1 MAGESKATD
10 RPAQQATMERYMPVH
25 LQSLWIDSI
34 VEFDLYLYNG
44 QEMVLYRA
52 AHLPFTVKTREALR
66 ENGVNR
72 LYIDAANRHDYQKYI
87 QTYIDRILA
96 EPSIDDFTKT
106 SIVYDSAKELVK
118 DVFANPTL
126 AENIDHSRDLVQSTV
141 LYVLEGTNVFHNM
154 LRVMSFD
161 YTLYT
166 HSVNVCIFSLA
177 LAYAAGFQDNKTLF
191 ELGTGALLHDVG
203 KVRVSDAILNK
214 RGPLEPEEM
223 EMIKHH
229 PQWGVE
235 IIQVTDRIPEASY
248 LPIRQHHEREN
259 ATGYPDGLRDGEIH
273 LYGKIVAIAD
283 MFDAMTTERVYRPA
297 VESFTALKTM
307 FNEKD
312 GLDEHL
318 LRQFALLMGPTP
330 LGKL

>member
-1 MAGESKATD
+1 
-10 RPAQQATMERYMPVH
+10 MPVH
-25 LQSLWIDSI
+25 LQSLWIDS
-34 VEFDLYLYNG
+34 VTGFDLYLYNG
-44 QEMVLYRA
+44 SEMVLYRA
-52 AHLPFTVKTREALR
+52 AHLPFTAKTRDGLK

-72 LYIDAANRHDYQKYI
+72 LYIDAENRRDYQKYI
-87 QTYIDRILA
+87 RTYIDRILA
-96 EPSIDDFTKT
+96 DPSIDDFTKT
-106 SIVYDSAKELVK
+106 SIVYDSAKELVR
-118 DVFANPTL
+118 DVFASPTL
-126 AENIDHSRDLVQSTV
+126 AENIDHSRELVQSTV

-161 YTLYT
+161 YSLYT

-177 LAYAAGFQDNKTLF
+177 LAHAAGHQDHKTLF

-203 KVRVSDAILNK
+203 KVRISDAILNK
-214 RGPLEPEEM
+214 RGPLEPDEM
-223 EMIKHH
+223 DLIRHH

-235 IIQVTDRIPEASY
+235 IIQVTDRIPAASY
-248 LPIRQHHEREN
+248 IPIRQHHEREN
-259 ATGYPDGLRDGEIH
+259 ASGYPDGLRRDDIH

-283 MFDAMTTERVYRPA
+283 MFDAMTTERVYRRA

-312 GLDEHL
+312 SLDNDL